1 MLHYNLILLILV
13 FTLLLI
19 LIRRLSKKNY
29 EGTTKEGILA
39 EKLQGIIKGGKNIFK
54 EIEKV
59 LIEADI
65 GPSTVYDILEA
76 IRGDNKRIKSYKEL
90 TQFLKA
96 HLTKVLT
103 GSEGKLNL
111 SDKSIILIYGVNGV
125 GKTTTVA
132 KLARYLS
139 LKGKKVALVA
149 GDTYRAAGGE
159 QLDVW
164 AKRLNVK
171 IYKQGHGADP
181 GAVIFDAIT
190 SFKNKK
196 DYTTLIIDTGGR
208 LHTNEN
214 LVNQFSKIIRVI
226 QKAWGK
232 MPDERLL
239 VLDGTMGQNS
249 VNQVNIFSKVID
261 INGIIMTKLDGTAK
275 GGILIQIYRKYKIP
289 IKFIG
294 VGEKEDNLLEFRVD
308 DYLNRIL

>member
-1 MLHYNLILLILV
+1 
-13 FTLLLI
+13 
-19 LIRRLSKKNY
+19 LIRRLSKKKY
-29 EGTTKEGILA
+29 KVTTKEGILA
-39 EKLQGIIKGGKNIFK
+39 EKLQGIIKGGKNIFE
-54 EIEKV
+54 EIEKL

-76 IRGDNKRIKSYKEL
+76 IREDNKRIKNYKEL
-90 TQFLKA
+90 TGFLKA
-96 HLTKVLT
+96 HLTKVLD

-132 KLARYLS
+132 KLARYLTV
-139 LKGKKVALVA
+139 KGKKVALVA

-164 AKRLNVK
+164 ANRLNVK

-196 DYTTLIIDTGGR
+196 EYTTLIIDTGGR

-226 QKAWGK
+226 RKAWGK
-232 MPDERLL
+232 IPDERLL
-239 VLDGTMGQNS
+239 VLDGTMGQNT

-275 GGILIQIYRKYKIP
+275 GGILIRIFKKYNIK
-289 IKFIG
+289 IKFLG
-294 VGEKEDNLLEFRVD
+294 MGEKIGDLEEFRISN
-308 DYLNRIL
+308 YLERLF